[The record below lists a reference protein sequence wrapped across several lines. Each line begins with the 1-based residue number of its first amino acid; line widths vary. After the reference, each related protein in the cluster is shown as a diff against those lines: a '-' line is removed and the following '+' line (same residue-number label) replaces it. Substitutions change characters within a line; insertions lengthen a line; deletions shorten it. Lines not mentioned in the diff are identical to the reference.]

1 MPVQPPV
8 YPDLPLRKLKTTSA
22 LPGGLLLI
30 ALAVSHAALGVEP
43 APKQPISRQTT
54 YQIRSQT
61 MDKALVDFSLK
72 SGLQVI
78 ADGKLTAGV
87 KSPGV
92 SGRYSQEQALQ
103 KLLAGT
109 GVKVQSNRNGTVTLE
124 KAVVAQ
130 PQSRAAT
137 ASAITLKPMTVVGEA
152 VQDPNDPYNESYT
165 VTNSSTATKTDT
177 PIMETPVSIQVVP
190 RAVMNDQQAIRL
202 EDVTKNVSG
211 VQPGAS
217 DGNYYDGF
225 IVRGFDLGNNT
236 YRNGFRINSSQNET
250 VNLERLEVLKGAA
263 AMLYG
268 RIEPGGL
275 INLVTKKPLDTPY
288 YALQQQFGSYDLYRT
303 TLDATGPVPGNDAL
317 LYRFNLAYQNN
328 NSFRDFI
335 NAERIFIAPS
345 LTWKATEST
354 QFNVNMEYKHEN
366 SSDDYGIPA
375 VGNRPAS
382 IPISRNLGE
391 PGTNQQ
397 ADVWLVEFTGSHAF
411 NDDWMLK
418 GEVNAN
424 STEYLWQDVV
434 ASDGLF
440 PDAQSIPER
449 ILERGV
455 WFGPGNRYS
464 QGVYLD
470 LTGHFETLGAKH
482 NVLVGGD
489 YYSLN
494 QEFATFTNN
503 FSPID
508 CPIDIQNPTY
518 GCVDFDKFRNLAK
531 TAPDF
536 NFRDDDQ
543 WGGIYFQDQITLWE
557 KLHILGGGR
566 YDWATAAS
574 GSAPT
579 SLSDIQLNKI
589 RNERFNPRVGVT
601 YQPWQWLSVFGNYT
615 EALGKANGRSA
626 TGQPFAPQI
635 ATQYEGGIK
644 LAWQALI
651 ANLAFY
657 HLTRDNM
664 LATDNNGLSV
674 PIGTQ
679 RSQGIELDISGQVTD
694 QLSLI
699 ATYAFTDARLTKG
712 SDAGLA
718 GSRVPGV
725 SEHLA
730 SFWAKYDITHQFTV
744 GTGVFMAGQREG
756 DIGGS
761 FQLPGYVRWDAMAAY
776 KWEIGKS
783 LLTAQVNVNNIL
795 DKEYYKTGLN
805 TTSRLNILPAE
816 PLGVLGSL
824 KLEF

>member
-1 MPVQPPV
+1 MTRKKTKCNLLHPASLTLALLISDPCTATEELNEKKPPV
-8 YPDLPLRKLKTTSA
+8 KNAKEAAS
-22 LPGGLLLI
+22 
-30 ALAVSHAALGVEP
+30 VSK
-43 APKQPISRQTT
+43 AP
-54 YQIRSQT
+54 
-61 MDKALVDFSLK
+61 
-72 SGLQVI
+72 
-78 ADGKLTAGV
+78 
-87 KSPGV
+87 
-92 SGRYSQEQALQ
+92 
-103 KLLAGT
+103 
-109 GVKVQSNRNGTVTLE
+109 GTVEL
-124 KAVVAQ
+124 KA
-130 PQSRAAT
+130 
-137 ASAITLKPMTVVGEA
+137 MTVTGDA
-152 VQDPNDPYNESYT
+152 VQDPDDPYNESYT
-165 VTNSSTATKTDT
+165 VTNSSIATKTDT

-190 RAVMNDQQAIRL
+190 RTVMNDQQAIRL
-202 EDVTKNVSG
+202 QDVAKNVSG
-211 VQPGAS
+211 VQAGAS

-225 IVRGFDLGNNT
+225 ITRGFDLGNNT

-250 VNLERLEVLKGAA
+250 ANLERLEVLKGAA

-275 INLVTKKPLDTPY
+275 LNLVTKKPLDTPY

-366 SSDDYGIPA
+366 SSDDYGLPA
-375 VGNRPAS
+375 VGNRPAP

-411 NDDWMLK
+411 NDDWLLK
-418 GEVNAN
+418 GGVNAN
-424 STEYLWQDVV
+424 STDYVWQDVV

-440 PDAQSIPER
+440 PDAQGNPER

-489 YYSLN
+489 YYSFN
-494 QEFATFTNN
+494 SDFSTFTNN
-503 FSPID
+503 FSPIG

-518 GCVDFDKFRNLAK
+518 GCVDFDKFRNLAN

-536 NFRDDDQ
+536 NFRNDEE

-566 YDWATAAS
+566 YDWATNSS
-574 GSAPT
+574 GFSPT
-579 SLSDIQLNKI
+579 SLSDIQLDTV
-589 RNERFNPRVGVT
+589 RNERFSPRVGVT
-601 YQPWQWLSVFGNYT
+601 YQPWQWLSIYGNYT
-615 EALGKANGRSA
+615 ESLGSANGISS

-635 ATQYEGGIK
+635 ATQYESGIK
-644 LAWQALI
+644 LAWE
-651 ANLAFY
+651 NLTASLAYY
-657 HLTRDNM
+657 HLTKDNV
-664 LATDNNGLSV
+664 LTTNNFGLQE

-679 RSQGIELDISGQVTD
+679 RSQGIEFDASGQVTD

-699 ATYAFTDARLTKG
+699 ATYAFTDARFTKADVG
-712 SDAGLA
+712 VAGN
-718 GSRVPGV
+718 RVNNVP
-725 SEHLA
+725 EHQA
-730 SFWAKYDITHQFTV
+730 SFWAKYDITHQFSV

-756 DIGGS
+756 DAANS
-761 FQLPGYVRWDAMAAY
+761 FQLPGYARWDAMAAY
-776 KWEIGKS
+776 KWDIGKS
-783 LLTAQVNVNNIL
+783 RLTAQVNVNNIL
-795 DKEYYKTGLN
+795 DKEYYSSTIG
-805 TTSRLNILPAE
+805 SRLNIPVAE
-816 PLGVLGSL
+816 PLSVLGSL

>member
-1 MPVQPPV
+1 MIRKKTKRNLLRPASLTLALLMLEPCMAAEELK
-8 YPDLPLRKLKTTSA
+8 DKKLPAKNAKEAASVSKT
-22 LPGGLLLI
+22 P
-30 ALAVSHAALGVEP
+30 
-43 APKQPISRQTT
+43 
-54 YQIRSQT
+54 
-61 MDKALVDFSLK
+61 
-72 SGLQVI
+72 
-78 ADGKLTAGV
+78 
-87 KSPGV
+87 
-92 SGRYSQEQALQ
+92 
-103 KLLAGT
+103 
-109 GVKVQSNRNGTVTLE
+109 GTVEL
-124 KAVVAQ
+124 KA
-130 PQSRAAT
+130 
-137 ASAITLKPMTVVGEA
+137 MTVVGEA
-152 VQDPNDPYNESYT
+152 VQDPNDPYNKSYT
-165 VTNSSTATKTDT
+165 VTNSSIATKTDT

-211 VQPGAS
+211 VLPGSS
-217 DGNYYDGF
+217 DGGYNDGF
-225 IVRGFDLGNNT
+225 IVRGFDIGNNT
-236 YRNGFRINSSQNET
+236 YRNGFRINASQSET

-268 RIEPGGL
+268 RIEPGGML
-275 INLVTKKPLDTPY
+275 NLVTKKPLDIPY

-345 LTWKATEST
+345 LTWNATQST

-366 SSDDYGIPA
+366 SSDDYGLPA
-375 VGNRPAS
+375 VGNRPAP

-391 PGTNQQ
+391 PGTNQL
-397 ADVWLVEFTGSHAF
+397 ADAWLVEFTGSHAF

-418 GEVNAN
+418 GGVNAN
-424 STEYLWQDVV
+424 STEYVWQDVSNRTGV
-434 ASDGLF
+434 LH
-440 PDAQSIPER
+440 PDAQGNPDR

-489 YYSLN
+489 YYS
-494 QEFATFTNN
+494 FDSDFSIFTND
-503 FSPID
+503 FSPVG
-508 CPIDIQNPTY
+508 CPIDIYAPTY
-518 GCVDFDKFRNLAK
+518 GCVDFAKFRDLAK
-531 TAPDF
+531 TAPDW
-536 NFRDDDQ
+536 NTRDEEQ

-566 YDWATAAS
+566 YDWATVKS
-574 GSAPT
+574 GYSAT
-579 SLSDIQLNKI
+579 SLSDIQQLNTT
-589 RNERFNPRVGVT
+589 RNERFSPRVGVT
-601 YQPWQWLSVFGNYT
+601 YQPWQWLSLYGNYT
-615 EALGKANGRSA
+615 ESLGSANGRSPS
-626 TGQPFAPQI
+626 GQPFAPQT

-644 LAWQALI
+644 LAWEALT

-657 HLTRDNM
+657 HLTKDNM
-664 LATDNNGLSV
+664 LGTDPNSGLSV
-674 PIGTQ
+674 PVGEA
-679 RSQGIELDISGQVTD
+679 RSQGIEFDISGKVTD

-725 SEHLA
+725 PEHQA
-730 SFWAKYDITHQFTV
+730 SFWARYDITHQFTV

-756 DIGGS
+756 DTGGS
-761 FQLPGYVRWDAMAAY
+761 FQLPGYARWDAMAAY

-783 LLTAQVNVNNIL
+783 RLTAQVNVNNIL
-795 DKEYYKTGLN
+795 DKEYYKSGQTW
-805 TTSRLNILPAE
+805 TRLRIPAGE
-816 PLGVLGSL
+816 PLAVLGSL
-824 KLEF
+824 RLEF